1 METPE
6 PPVPGKPKIRIKLL
20 RPPPPP
26 GTKPP
31 EKTKV
36 LKKILSVEVPTVVGG
51 RMNERRLG
59 RMLALQ
65 ALYASESQPGLSTE
79 ELLSFVVDGKPDKKA
94 LAFAALLV
102 DGVRGH
108 LAELDALIIPRLVN
122 WEFSRISPVNKAIL
136 RLSLFSLLYHPDIPP
151 KVTLNEA
158 VDLAKMF
165 SETDDFKFINALL
178 DRVRRDRAK
187 PELPPGAPPA
197 TPS

>member
-1 METPE
+1 MTMGAPE
-6 PPVPGKPKIRIKLL
+6 PPVPGKKKIRIRLL

-31 EKTKV
+31 EKTRV

-65 ALYASESQPGLSTE
+65 ALYAGESQPALGTE
-79 ELLSFVVDGKPDKKA
+79 ELLTFVVDGKPDKKA

-102 DGVRGH
+102 DGVRIH
-108 LAELDALIIPRLVN
+108 REELDGLIIPRLVN

-136 RLSLFSLLYHPDIPP
+136 RLSLFSLLHQRDIPP

-178 DRVRRDRAK
+178 DRVRRELLK
-187 PELPPGAPPA
+187 PDAPP
-197 TPS
+197 PPPLS